1 MARQFTASVPA
12 KFDDIAKTAS
22 SVLGDDFQCKDF
34 QLKTKQKTNFAGATS
49 EVVVDLFGKADMKTP
64 AKLSFKL
71 PKPLAMFDGF
81 AIDKL
86 DVDHAGK
93 IKVETSASKALHTI
107 DGLKVEVKSDLA
119 KEVTYASTYTGVK
132 DSVLKFETKH
142 TAPTDFTAEVLH
154 CHGPAVLGARFQGT
168 TNLCPAVG
176 ASFQFGDMFASVVAK
191 NMFSEF
197 TCHAFYKATDDIKV
211 AASFQQGGKTN
222 GAWAVGGAYAIR
234 KDLSAK
240 AKVESNNTV
249 SVAVKTDL
257 AKGLSLLAG
266 VNSGFDGSGMKYGA
280 KLNIE

>member
-34 QLKTKQKTNFAGATS
+34 QLKTKQKTNFQGATS
-49 EVVVDLFGKADMKTP
+49 EIVVDLFKPSNPT
-64 AKLSFKL
+64 KLSFKL

-86 DVDHAGK
+86 DLDKDGK
-93 IKVETSASKALHTI
+93 INVETSASKALHTI
-107 DGLKVEVKSDLA
+107 DGLKIEVKTDLT
-119 KEVTYASTYTGVK
+119 KEVKYASTFTGVA
-132 DSVLKFETKH
+132 DTVLKFETKH
-142 TAPTDFTAEVLH
+142 SAPTDFTAEVLH
-154 CHGPAVLGARFQGT
+154 CHGPAILGVKFQGM
-168 TNLCPAVG
+168 TNLCPNTG
-176 ASFQFGDMFASVVAK
+176 ASFQFGDMFAAIVAK
-191 NMFSEF
+191 NTFSEF
-197 TCHAFYKATDDIKV
+197 TGHAFYKATDDIKV
-211 AASFQQGGKTN
+211 AASYQQGGKTN